1 MAFFRKAA
9 VAAAMVYATLEREP
23 VNAFSTSTNAM
34 VRNPLHCSLMDT
46 HLHASALCY
55 SAVPIDAYSA
65 KAILEP
71 DRRRVPVTPLVSAI
85 SPERKRLKLTR
96 PRSLHSS
103 PKVEATT
110 TFSRTSTNFPD
121 LLTKQEE
128 GYLTRSLRTMRA
140 AVRIRDDMVAARGH
154 NSSWQPLESEWAAAC
169 GLTVIQLRRTM
180 YEGTEA
186 RIQLVNANGGLV
198 NSIAKKY
205 HHALRGASGGV
216 GTILTFQDL
225 IQEGNLGLMEA
236 AERFE
241 PERGFRFSTYATWWV
256 RQRILR
262 SISDYSRVIRLPA
275 HVHAMLRKINRVKK
289 DMEQQIGRTP
299 SAPELAH
306 TLEISVDKLLMYTDS
321 SRSVLSLEV
330 PVGKGNGFKGGDT
343 RTLGDFISS
352 DSPTP
357 QENAEIQSLRQ
368 DIRAVVNELAAP
380 ERDVLIARFGL
391 DDGTSKSVEE
401 TAKRLGISRD
411 RVRLVEARA
420 LNKLRH
426 PQRNYKLKEYV
437 AGSDDEVNREEETV
451 NNMSP
456 ERIWSF

>member
-1 MAFFRKAA
+1 
-9 VAAAMVYATLEREP
+9 
-23 VNAFSTSTNAM
+23 
-34 VRNPLHCSLMDT
+34 
-46 HLHASALCY
+46 
-55 SAVPIDAYSA
+55 
-65 KAILEP
+65 
-71 DRRRVPVTPLVSAI
+71 
-85 SPERKRLKLTR
+85 
-96 PRSLHSS
+96 
-103 PKVEATT
+103 
-110 TFSRTSTNFPD
+110 
-121 LLTKQEE
+121 
-128 GYLTRSLRTMRA
+128 
-140 AVRIRDDMVAARGH
+140 
-154 NSSWQPLESEWAAAC
+154 
-169 GLTVIQLRRTM
+169 
-180 YEGTEA
+180 
-186 RIQLVNANGGLV
+186 
-198 NSIAKKY
+198 
-205 HHALRGASGGV
+205 
-216 GTILTFQDL
+216 
-225 IQEGNLGLMEA
+225 
-236 AERFE
+236 
-241 PERGFRFSTYATWWV
+241 
-256 RQRILR
+256 
-262 SISDYSRVIRLPA
+262 
-275 HVHAMLRKINRVKK
+275 MLRKINRVKK

>member
-1 MAFFRKAA
+1 MHHHFKVDSQRD
-9 VAAAMVYATLEREP
+9 ATI
-23 VNAFSTSTNAM
+23 
-34 VRNPLHCSLMDT
+34 LH
-46 HLHASALCY
+46 Y
-55 SAVPIDAYSA
+55 SASPVEAYSA
-65 KAILEP
+65 STFSEP
-71 DRRRVPVTPLVSAI
+71 DRQLLKLSAVASSF
-85 SPERKRLKLTR
+85 SPDRKRLSMAR
-96 PRSLHSS
+96 PKSLISS

-110 TFSRTSTNFPD
+110 TFSRTSINYPD
-121 LLTKQEE
+121 LLTKEEE
-128 GYLTRSLRTMRA
+128 GYLTRCLRTMRA
-140 AVRIRDDMVAARGH
+140 AVRIRDDLVTSRNDGQIH
-154 NSSWQPLESEWAAAC
+154 NTWQPLESEWADAC
-169 GLTVIQLRRTM
+169 GMTVIQLRRTM
-180 YEGTEA
+180 YEGTQA
-186 RIQLVNANGGLV
+186 RTQLVNANGGLV
-198 NSIAKKY
+198 NSVAKKY
-205 HHALRGASGGV
+205 FHGLRFSQSSGV

-275 HVHAMLRKINRVKK
+275 HGEYAVCIPYLILQLYMYTRFSHFYGPYSLVHAMLRKINKAKK
-289 DMEQQIGRTP
+289 DIEQEIGRTP

-330 PVGKGNGFKGGDT
+330 PVSKGNGFKGDDT

-357 QENAEIQSLRQ
+357 QEDAEIQSLRQ

-391 DDGTSKSVEE
+391 DDGTPKSVEE
-401 TAKRLGISRD
+401 TAKRLGLSRD
-411 RVRLVEARA
+411 RVRLVEAKA

-437 AGSDDEVNREEETV
+437 VHREEETITKI
-451 NNMSP
+451 SP
-456 ERIWSF
+456 ERIWSY